1 MRVLVSRRAD
11 DRGATA
17 VLVGIFAVVLLSL
30 SGFVAD
36 FGLAYANKRA
46 TQTAA
51 DAAVLG
57 AAGVFASQPFRSCA
71 DILSNG
77 NADAQTEASSKVAD
91 NDTTS
96 APGALSGGTVSASC
110 VGGDLVVR
118 ASVTATSPNFFGNIL
133 GRTSDYDLE
142 RSATAVVEAATTG
155 PRLRPL
161 ALCASDLPAAAA
173 PGTAFRLYAPGNG
186 LSPPGSCPIPPNA
199 GNWWTL
205 DCPGEHSDD
214 ADEAK
219 GTAALEDQI
228 RNGCSNPVSI
238 VSGQGTLTGSAL
250 NALLASKCS
259 SIPSTA
265 PFSCL
270 EGDPGQ
276 PDAGGIENA
285 WEDVIDQELVVPIPV
300 FCTSSPGLCATS
312 SVIGT
317 GTNAIFPV
325 HKLVAVQVC
334 GYHFGKQPSK
344 QYRAPSTMSTCNPA
358 ASLLSQ
364 ISTDSTDDVYLVLV
378 ARNLSVSIVTADSGC
393 ALGDDR
399 CDGGLRQVRLTE

>member
-1 MRVLVSRRAD
+1 MRRRD
-11 DRGATA
+11 ERGATA
-17 VLVGIFAVVLLSL
+17 ILVGLMAVVLLGL

-51 DAAVLG
+51 DAAALG
-57 AAGVFASQPFRSCA
+57 AAGVFASQPHRSCA
-71 DILSNG
+71 DMLSNG
-77 NADAQTEASSKVAD
+77 NTAAQAEANSKVSA
-91 NDTTS
+91 NDTPS
-96 APGALSGGTVSASC
+96 AHATLAGGTVSASC
-110 VGGDLVVR
+110 TGGDLVVR
-118 ASVTATSPNFFGNIL
+118 ASVTATSPNFFGKIL
-133 GRTSDYDLE
+133 GRTSDYSME
-142 RSATAVVEAATTG
+142 RSATAAVEAATTG

-186 LSPPGSCPIPPNA
+186 LAPPGSCPIPPNA

-219 GTAALEDQI
+219 GTAGLEAQI
-228 RNGCSNPVSI
+228 RQGCSSPVAI
-238 VSGQGTLTGSAL
+238 VPGQGTLTGAAL
-250 NALLASKCS
+250 NSYLASKCP
-259 SIPSTA
+259 SIPTVE
-265 PFSCL
+265 PFICL

-276 PDAGGIENA
+276 PDAGGIEDA
-285 WEDVIDQELVVPIPV
+285 WKDLIDQELVVPIPV

-312 SVIGT
+312 SVTGT

-334 GYHFGKQPSK
+334 GYHFGKQPSR
-344 QYRAPSTMSTCNPA
+344 QYRAPSTMATCNDA
-358 ASLLSQ
+358 ASLLSALT
-364 ISTDSTDDVYLVLV
+364 TDGTDDAYLVLV

>member
-1 MRVLVSRRAD
+1 MKRSRSE
-11 DRGATA
+11 RGATA
-17 VLVGIFAVVLLSL
+17 VVVGLVAVAILGL

-36 FGLAYANKRA
+36 LGLAYANKRA

-51 DAAVLG
+51 DAAALG
-57 AAGVFASQPFRSCA
+57 AAGVFAGQPYRSCA
-71 DILSNG
+71 DMLSYG
-77 NADAQTEASSKVAD
+77 YSGAQAEATSKVAD
-91 NDTTS
+91 NDTSS
-96 APGALSGGTVSASC
+96 APGTLAGGLSATCS
-110 VGGDLVVR
+110 GGDLVVR
-118 ASVTATSPNFFGNIL
+118 ASVTASSPNFFGRIL
-133 GRTSDYDLE
+133 GYSPDYALE
-142 RSATAVVEAATTG
+142 RSASAAVEAATTG

-161 ALCASDLPAAAA
+161 ALCASDLPAAAV
-173 PGTAFRLYAPGNG
+173 PGTPFRLYAPGDG
-186 LSPPGSCPIPPNA
+186 LYPPGSCPIPPNP

-219 GTAALEDQI
+219 GTAALEEQI

-238 VSGQGTLTGSAL
+238 VPGQGTLSGSAL
-250 NALLASKCS
+250 NSHLASKCG
-259 SIPSTA
+259 SIPSAA
-265 PFSCL
+265 PFICL

-276 PDAGGIENA
+276 PDAGGVEDA
-285 WEDVIDQELVVPIPV
+285 WEDLIDEELTVPIPV
-300 FCTSSPGLCATS
+300 FCTSSPGLCETS
-312 SVIGT
+312 SVTGT

-325 HKLVAVQVC
+325 HKLIAVQVC

-344 QYRAPSTMSTCNPA
+344 QYRAPSTMASCSDA
-358 ASLLSQ
+358 ASMLAS

-393 ALGDDR
+393 ALGDAS